1 MQKNY
6 DELFLVD
13 VYNKTIDITFD
24 NYLTKK
30 EDYSKN
36 KTSLLLTYKNK
47 DEFVKYAKHFGI
59 MNDFK
64 AGVPRTAYKGIV
76 RIYVNSNLIFIAPYQ
91 TWSWSGY
98 PKDW

>member
-1 MQKNY
+1 
-6 DELFLVD
+6 VD
-13 VYNKTIDITFD
+13 VYNKTTDISFD
-24 NYLTKK
+24 SYLKDK
-30 EDYSKN
+30 NELSKN
-36 KTSLLLTYKNK
+36 KTSLLLTYRNK

-76 RIYVNSNLIFIAPYQ
+76 RIYVDFNLIFIAPFKR
-91 TWSWSGY
+91 WSWSGY